1 MTEPTGPALGA
12 EQITR
17 LRHALLGRPPE
28 EHGDPDREAAQ
39 SDAELRHA
47 AGSPNALVEVVT
59 SWIHAPEF
67 VYRWPRNP
75 LFRDLQAVE
84 HLDTAEYVDRPIV
97 HVHVPKTA
105 GTSMNEAIGGH
116 FGPNESLYGRPTR
129 ELLAM
134 PLARLMGLRFLAG
147 HHGFS
152 GADLMRHRDPLVV
165 SMARDPFDLYPSMW
179 RYYRKLD
186 ILPPTMSL
194 EQWLRERAKPNL
206 QSRMFLLNIFEGNR
220 EEPRTID
227 AIDQRRSEAMIADH
241 LPVALDR
248 IHLLAPTERAAELY
262 LEIHRTMRLPGDP
275 VPFPRLNTTE
285 PAPIS
290 DEARA
295 LIADKC
301 RVDQQYY
308 AAAAARW
315 AAHTGRPTG

>member
-1 MTEPTGPALGA
+1 MTESTGHTLDA
-12 EQITR
+12 EQFTR
-17 LRHALLGRPPE
+17 LRHAVLGRPAE
-28 EHGDPDREAAQ
+28 EHGDPDAEAAQ
-39 SDAELRHA
+39 SAAELAHA
-47 AGSPNALVEVVT
+47 AASPNGLTEVLT
-59 SWIHAPEF
+59 SWIDAPEF

-75 LFRDLQAVE
+75 MFRGLQAVE
-84 HLDTAEYVDRPIV
+84 HLDTAEYIDRPIV

-105 GTSMNEAIGGH
+105 GTSMNEALGSH

-152 GADLMRHRDPLVV
+152 GADLLRHRDPLVV

-179 RYYRKLD
+179 RYYRKLG
-186 ILPPTMSL
+186 ILAPDLSL

-220 EEPRTID
+220 EEPRAID
-227 AIDQRRSEAMIADH
+227 TIDQRRSEAMIADY
-241 LPVALDR
+241 LPIALER
-248 IHLLAPTERAAELY
+248 IHLLAPTECAGELY
-262 LEIHRTMRLPGDP
+262 LEVHRTMQLPGEP

-290 DEARA
+290 DEARS
-295 LIADKC
+295 LIDDKC
-301 RVDQQYY
+301 RVDQRYY
-308 AAAAARW
+308 AAAVARW
-315 AAHTGRPTG
+315 SAHAATPHR